1 MVRPVADAVSRACD
15 ESRFGVLSAVA
26 ITTSEA
32 ICRHCGTE
40 YPVPAD
46 ASADTGFC
54 CAGCHFVHGL
64 INEEGLDR
72 FYDLRGGQTLQ
83 PVKSLAFQ
91 KRDYDWLAGLVG
103 EAEEVCAECEDPA
116 RLTLDL
122 QGISCAACVWLIER
136 VFRRHP
142 GGLRIV
148 VDAQLGQMRIWW
160 EPGKFDVVAFAAELQ
175 QFGYAVGRVTDD
187 AETRARR
194 SESRALLTR
203 VGVVASLA
211 LNTMAFTVPRY
222 LGMEEDFFLA
232 RLFELITLASA
243 SLAFLVGGGYF
254 FRRAWRALTVGALH
268 MDLPI
273 SLGLIAAYAGSL
285 VGWLARVESLMY
297 FDFVATFAFL
307 MLGGRWLQQAAVEK
321 NRAALL
327 ADTDRRREVERLGE
341 GEENPTVVPVAE
353 LEAGDRFR
361 VKSGDTLPVAAL
373 LEGTDPAE
381 FSLEWIN
388 GEPEPRALSPGAEVP
403 AGAVNVGREPVTVTA
418 REPFA
423 ASLLTRLLEVSE
435 RAGREAS
442 QSAENGRDFGRILRA
457 YLVVVLVVAF
467 LGGGAWLALG
477 GGWAAALQVLIS
489 VLVVSCPCA
498 LGVALPLMDDLV
510 VARLR
515 RAGLFVQNGHLW
527 PKLRQVTQIVFDKT
541 GTLTR
546 EAPRLTNPGVLEQLD
561 TGQRAILAALVHD
574 SRHPVGRAIRETLSA
589 VAGGREKAAIAPDT
603 IRETVAS
610 GVAWRDPESGVEW
623 SFGKPGWKSEP
634 DSESS
639 VVFARDGEPLAAFRF
654 EEALRDDAVAE
665 VTALRGRGYRLAIL
679 SGDAPERVGKIAV
692 DLGLDSSLAV
702 GGASPQD
709 KADWI
714 LAHDPEH
721 TLYVGDGAND
731 SLAFEAAACRG
742 TPAIGSGVLE
752 RQSDFYF
759 LGQGL
764 QAIRRLIDTAHRRR
778 LTARRILSVAVLYNI
793 AAVAVALAGWM
804 NPILAAILMPISSVV
819 TLAIAATAGKR

>member
-1 MVRPVADAVSRACD
+1 MQFKVS
-15 ESRFGVLSAVA
+15 SPPSMSVSARQIA
-26 ITTSEA
+26 E
-32 ICRHCGTE
+32 CRHCGTE
-40 YPVPAD
+40 YSV
-46 ASADTGFC
+46 ASHSAEDSGFC
-54 CAGCHFVHGL
+54 CSGCQFVHGL
-64 INEEGLDR
+64 INDEGLDR

-91 KRDYDWLAGLVG
+91 KRDYEWLSAQVK
-103 EAEEVCAECEDPA
+103 EAEEVCAQCEDPA

-148 VDAQLGQMRIWW
+148 VDAQVGQMRVWW

-175 QFGYAVGRVTDD
+175 QFGYAVGPATDD
-187 AETRARR
+187 AESRARR

-203 VGVVASLA
+203 VGVVGSLA

-243 SLAFLVGGGYF
+243 SLAMLVGGGYF

-273 SLGLIAAYAGSL
+273 SIGLLAAYLGSL
-285 VGWLARVESLMY
+285 IGWLGRIESLMY

-321 NRAALL
+321 NRSALL
-327 ADTDRRREVERLGE
+327 ADTDRKREVEKLGTSDE
-341 GEENPTVVPVAE
+341 WITVPASE
-353 LEAGDRFR
+353 LALGDQFR
-361 VKSGDTLPVAAL
+361 VKSGDTLPVAGL
-373 LEGTDPAE
+373 LQGDAVAE

-388 GEPEPRALSPGAEVP
+388 GEPEPRTVAIGAEVP
-403 AGAVNVGREPVTVTA
+403 AGAVNVGRQPVVIEA
-418 REPFA
+418 RQDFED
-423 ASLLTRLLEVSE
+423 SLLTKLLEVSE
-435 RAGREAS
+435 RAGREPEES
-442 QSAENGRDFGRILRA
+442 SDTGRDFGRILRA

-467 LGGGAWLALG
+467 LGGAAWLLSG
-477 GGWAAALQVLIS
+477 GGWPQALQVLIS

-515 RAGLFVQNGHLW
+515 RAGLFVQDRRIWPHL
-527 PKLRQVTQIVFDKT
+527 KLVRRIVFDKT

-546 EAPRLTNPGVLEQLD
+546 EAPRLVNPEAIEKLGGKEK
-561 TGQRAILAALVHD
+561 AILAGLVRD
-574 SRHPVGRAIRETLSA
+574 SRHPVGRAIREAMAGIRLETLT
-589 VAGGREKAAIAPDT
+589 AAIDPEM
-603 IRETVAS
+603 IEETVAA
-610 GVAWRDPESGVEW
+610 GVSWQEPNSENEW
-623 SFGKPGWKSEP
+623 SFGKPGWKGND
-634 DSESS
+634 DSGAN
-639 VVFARDGEPLAAFRF
+639 VVFARNDQTLAAFHF
-654 EEALRDDAVAE
+654 EEALRDDAIAE
-665 VTALRGRGYRLAIL
+665 VGALKSRGYQLAVL
-679 SGDAPERVGKIAV
+679 SGDSPERVRKIAV
-692 DLGLDSSLAV
+692 DLGLDPDLAI

-714 LAHDPEH
+714 LAHEPES

-764 QAIRRLIDTAHRRR
+764 QAIRQLIDTASRRR
-778 LTARRILSVAVLYNI
+778 ITAGRILSVAIAYNI
-793 AAVAVALAGWM
+793 AAVAVALAGLM
-804 NPILAAILMPISSVV
+804 NPLLAAVLMPISSVV
-819 TLAIAATAGKR
+819 TLAIAATASRK